1 MDKNPDQKTLKVVIL
16 PDLETE
22 AHLHRRK
29 IIIEEQNREFAFT
42 LRAVM
47 EQRIYHGN
55 LSARDMADAL
65 SGEFNRGN
73 LRVQMF
79 GDEKDIVVQISTH
92 QWTRSGGDTALTVN
106 LHKIEDG
113 VSVDVGKQ
121 AWFGVAASLGKTAL
135 SVWKNPF
142 QFIERLDDL
151 AQDFESLQLSERVWE
166 VLESTARSAGA
177 TFELSER
184 LRRIVCAYCLTA
196 NAVGEASCLACGAP
210 LGLVQPRTCSNCGF
224 IVKSAESR
232 CPNCGQALAQI

>member
-1 MDKNPDQKTLKVVIL
+1 
-16 PDLETE
+16 
-22 AHLHRRK
+22 
-29 IIIEEQNREFAFT
+29 
-42 LRAVM
+42 M

-55 LSARDMADAL
+55 LTPRDMAQAL
-65 SGEFNRGN
+65 DGEFHRGN

-106 LHKIEDG
+106 LHKVEDG
-113 VSVDVGKQ
+113 VAVDVGKQ

-151 AQDFESLQLSERVWE
+151 AQDFESLQLTEKVWE
-166 VLESTARSAGA
+166 VLENTARSAGA

-210 LGLVQPRTCSNCGF
+210 LGKAQPKTCSNCGF
-224 IVKSAESR
+224 IIKAGESR
-232 CPNCGQALAQI
+232 CPNCGQALSKV